1 MSNVAGAAPGRRVP
15 HGDLVAKLTAAS
27 EWLLAAAVILGVLS
41 AGWQAFYK
49 ITAPYQLDYGE
60 GVVLAGALRVAQ
72 GQSLYPP
79 VKGVPYVI
87 DPWGP
92 VLYLLLAAPARIFGA
107 SFVAPRLLS
116 AAATLASTLF
126 LFLLLRLWTRSRKV
140 ALIFSLL
147 YLSLPV
153 IRVWSWLLRPDHFGI
168 AFSLAG
174 IYLFAA
180 RPRRWL
186 VAACLFVAA
195 AFIKPTF
202 IAAPLAVFLYLLA
215 QKQRSRALG
224 FAICTAGMGLAAF
237 AIMQG
242 LTGGA
247 FAFHFLR
254 THPGYALAHFV
265 GMTALVVWGFP
276 ALDLL
281 GWIFVA
287 QSLWRSRY
295 LLPVLYFCTSK
306 LVTLSSGNE
315 GASGNH
321 FLEWAATLC
330 LVAGV
335 AYDCLSRQQP
345 RRVYNQ
351 LACNLAVVGVVAS
364 LMVFFPLVFMPW
376 QRLDQKIDLAL
387 LEYSP
392 IRGQFAGLLRTADPR
407 DSMCP
412 ELQAF
417 LRRQVGSRAL
427 SENVGTALLSGKR
440 LLVSEPFI
448 YRQLVSRSEL
458 SAEPLAAMIRSRQV
472 DFIIL
477 NQETPQLRLPR
488 KGTGRSW
495 WWERE
500 GPWPS
505 SILDGIEENYAV
517 SGHFQCP
524 NAAVVYLPRP

>member
-1 MSNVAGAAPGRRVP
+1 MSDGAGAAPGQP
-15 HGDLVAKLTAAS
+15 APQGLLIAKLTAAC

-41 AGWQAFYK
+41 AGWQAIYK

-79 VKGVPYVI
+79 VKGMPYVI

-92 VLYLLLAAPARIFGA
+92 VLYLLLAAPTRIFGA
-107 SFVAPRLLS
+107 SFVVPRLLS

-147 YLSLPV
+147 YFSLPV
-153 IRVWSWLLRPDHFGI
+153 IRVWSWLLRADHFGI

-180 RPRRWL
+180 HPRRWL

-202 IAAPLAVFLYLLA
+202 IAAPLAVILYLLA

-224 FAICTAGMGLAAF
+224 FAACTAGMGLAAF
-237 AIMQG
+237 ATMQR
-242 LTGGA
+242 LSGGA

-265 GMTALVVWGFP
+265 DMTALVVWGFP

-295 LLPVLYFCTSK
+295 LLPVLYFCASK
-306 LVTLSSGNE
+306 LVTLSAGNE
-315 GASGNH
+315 GAGGNH
-321 FLEWAATLC
+321 FLEWAAALC

-335 AYDCLSRQQP
+335 AYHSLWQQRLP
-345 RRVYNQ
+345 PVRSQFVRS
-351 LACNLAVVGVVAS
+351 LTLMGMVAS
-364 LMVFFPLVFMPW
+364 FVVFVPLLFMPW

-392 IRGQFAGLLRTADPR
+392 TRGRFAGLLRTADPR
-407 DSMCP
+407 YSTCP

-417 LRRQVGSRAL
+417 LRRQEGSRAL
-427 SENVGTALLSGKR
+427 SENIGAALLSGKR
-440 LLVSEPFI
+440 LLVTEPFI

-477 NQETPQLRLPR
+477 NQDTPPLRRPR
-488 KGTGRSW
+488 TDTGRSRW
-495 WWERE
+495 WARE
-500 GPWPS
+500 APWPS

-524 NAAVVYLPRP
+524 NAGALYLPRP

>member
-1 MSNVAGAAPGRRVP
+1 MSDGAGAAPGQP
-15 HGDLVAKLTAAS
+15 APQGLLIAKLTAAC

-41 AGWQAFYK
+41 AGWQAIYK

-79 VKGVPYVI
+79 VKGMPYVI

-92 VLYLLLAAPARIFGA
+92 VLYLLLAAPTRIFGA
-107 SFVAPRLLS
+107 SFVVPRLLS

-147 YLSLPV
+147 YFSLPV
-153 IRVWSWLLRPDHFGI
+153 IRVWSWLLRADHFGI

-180 RPRRWL
+180 HPRRWL

-202 IAAPLAVFLYLLA
+202 IAAPLAVILYLLA

-224 FAICTAGMGLAAF
+224 FAACTAGMGLAAF
-237 AIMQG
+237 ATMQR
-242 LTGGA
+242 LSGGA

-265 GMTALVVWGFP
+265 DMTALVVWGFP

-295 LLPVLYFCTSK
+295 LLPVLYFCASK
-306 LVTLSSGNE
+306 LVTLSAGNE
-315 GASGNH
+315 GAGGNH
-321 FLEWAATLC
+321 FLEWAAALC

-335 AYDCLSRQQP
+335 AYHSLWQQRLP
-345 RRVYNQ
+345 PVRSQFMRS
-351 LACNLAVVGVVAS
+351 LTLMGMVAS
-364 LMVFFPLVFMPW
+364 FVVFFPLLFMPW

-392 IRGQFAGLLRTADPR
+392 IRGRFAGLLRTADPR

-417 LRRQVGSRAL
+417 LHRQMGSRAL
-427 SENVGTALLSGKR
+427 SENIGAALLSGKR
-440 LLVSEPFI
+440 LLVTEPFI

-477 NQETPQLRLPR
+477 NQETPQLRLPQ
-488 KGTGRSW
+488 KSTGRSR

-500 GPWPS
+500 APWPS
-505 SILDGIEENYAV
+505 SILDGIEENYAL

-524 NAAVVYLPRP
+524 NAGVVYLPRP

>member
-41 AGWQAFYK
+41 AGWQAVYK

-153 IRVWSWLLRPDHFGI
+153 IRVWSWLLRPDHFGL

-186 VAACLFVAA
+186 IAACLFVAA

-224 FAICTAGMGLAAF
+224 FAIYTAGMGLAAF

-242 LTGGA
+242 LTGGN

-345 RRVYNQ
+345 RRVYSQ
-351 LACNLAVVGVVAS
+351 LACSLAVVGVVAS

-427 SENVGTALLSGKR
+427 SENVGTALLSGRR
-440 LLVSEPFI
+440 LLVTEPFI